1 VEIPPVLRALL
12 ARRPGGLLL
21 MVTSTDPQIVAL
33 TGIPLLQTINE
44 SDLGY
49 FQNALDAPGAHVSLI
64 LAFDGDP
71 VDRAVHDHPAG
82 LTLYRRFSA
91 PGQPAA
97 TLYVS
102 DTPAAGI
109 LNNHGGAVVASLK
122 ETP

>member
-1 VEIPPVLRALL
+1 
-12 ARRPGGLLL
+12 
-21 MVTSTDPQIVAL
+21 MVTSNDPQIVAL

-49 FQNALDAPGAHVSLI
+49 FQNALAAPAAHASLI
-64 LAFDGDP
+64 LAFEGDP

-97 TLYVS
+97 ALYVS
-102 DTPAAGI
+102 DTPAAGN
-109 LNNHGGAVVASLK
+109 LRNRGGAVIASLK